1 MGLLKIE
8 PALMLLLGLH
18 IVEIKENRSPVEVPP
33 IRLRVTLLANLV
45 SEQAVQLRKRT
56 STSSTT
62 PANAQ
67 NETSS
72 AIHRQCPCRIYYQ
85 KALGHQ
91 PE

>member
-67 NETSS
+67 NETSGWCEKLIS
-72 AIHRQCPCRIYYQ
+72 
-85 KALGHQ
+85 Q
-91 PE
+91 PSEWLCEEPSHW